1 MLTNYRRYYIKLR
14 PNFRYQLSDSDKLR
28 TASLSRSTSE
38 TTITLK
44 INLDGEGNAQI
55 SCGLKFL
62 DHLIT
67 TFCKYSLVDIEADVK
82 SNDSILHHLIE
93 DIAICIGQGLDKAL
107 GNRARIMRFGYAIVP
122 MDDSR
127 SNSAIDLVKRQ
138 FSKFELKLERN
149 EVEGIAKEDLE
160 HFFRSLLQNLVA
172 CTHILVEYGKDDH
185 HKLESAVK
193 SFAIAFRNA
202 AAIDPRRKGLPTTK
216 DMM

>member
-1 MLTNYRRYYIKLR
+1 
-14 PNFRYQLSDSDKLR
+14 LSDTDELR
-28 TASLSRSTSE
+28 TATLKRTTSE
-38 TTITLK
+38 TTIS
-44 INLDGEGNAQI
+44 INVNLDGDGRAQI
-55 SCGLKFL
+55 VSGLKFL

-67 TFCKYSLVDIEADVK
+67 TFCKYSLVDIEAEVK
-82 SNDSILHHLIE
+82 SHDSIRHHLIE

-107 GNRARIMRFGYAIVP
+107 GDRARIMRFGYAIVP

-127 SNSAIDLVKRQ
+127 SNSAIDLVRRQ

-149 EVEGIAKEDLE
+149 EVEGMAKEDIE

-185 HKLESAVK
+185 HKLESAIK

-202 AAIDPRRKGLPTTK
+202 AAIDQRRKGLPSTK

>member
-1 MLTNYRRYYIKLR
+1 
-14 PNFRYQLSDSDKLR
+14 LSDTDELR
-28 TASLSRSTSE
+28 TATLRRTTSE
-38 TTITLK
+38 TTIS
-44 INLDGEGNAQI
+44 INVNLDGDGRAQI
-55 SCGLKFL
+55 VSGLTFL

-67 TFCKYSLVDIEADVK
+67 TFCKYSLVDIEAEVK
-82 SNDSILHHLIE
+82 SHDSILHHLIE

-107 GNRARIMRFGYAIVP
+107 GDRARIMRFGYAIVP

-127 SNSAIDLVKRQ
+127 SNSAIDLVRRQ

-149 EVEGIAKEDLE
+149 EVEGMAKEDIE

-185 HKLESAVK
+185 HKLESAMK

-202 AAIDPRRKGLPTTK
+202 SAIDQRRKGLPSTK

>member
-1 MLTNYRRYYIKLR
+1 MPDT
-14 PNFRYQLSDSDKLR
+14 DKLR
-28 TASLSRSTSE
+28 IASLSRSTSE
-38 TTITLK
+38 TTIK
-44 INLDGEGNAQI
+44 IKVNLDGEGRAQI
-55 SCGLKFL
+55 ASGLKFL

-67 TFCKYSLVDIEADVK
+67 TFCKYSLVDIEAEVK

-127 SNSAIDLVKRQ
+127 SNSAIDLVRRE
-138 FSKFELKLERN
+138 FSKFELKLERK
-149 EVEGIAKEDLE
+149 EVEGIAKEDIE

-185 HKLESAVK
+185 HKLESAMK

-202 AAIDPRRKGLPTTK
+202 ATIDQRRKGVPSTK
-216 DMM
+216 ELM

>member
-1 MLTNYRRYYIKLR
+1 
-14 PNFRYQLSDSDKLR
+14 LSDTDKLR
-28 TASLSRSTSE
+28 TASLSRSTTE
-38 TTITLK
+38 TTIK
-44 INLDGEGNAQI
+44 INVNLDGEGRAEFT
-55 SCGLKFL
+55 SGLKFL

-67 TFCKYSLVDIEADVK
+67 TFCKYSLVDIEAEVK

-107 GNRARIMRFGYAIVP
+107 GDRARIMRFGYAIVP

-127 SNSAIDLVKRQ
+127 SNSAIDLVRRE
-138 FSKFELKLERN
+138 FSKFELKLDRK
-149 EVEGIAKEDLE
+149 EVEGIAKEDIE

-185 HKLESAVK
+185 HKLESAMK

-202 AAIDPRRKGLPTTK
+202 ATIDQRRKGLPSTK
-216 DMM
+216 EMM

>member
-1 MLTNYRRYYIKLR
+1 
-14 PNFRYQLSDSDKLR
+14 LSDSDKLR

-55 SCGLKFL
+55 SSGMKFL

-82 SNDSILHHLIE
+82 SNDSIIHHLIE

-107 GNRARIMRFGYAIVP
+107 GNRARIMRFGHAIVP

-185 HKLESAVK
+185 HKLESAIK

>member
-1 MLTNYRRYYIKLR
+1 
-14 PNFRYQLSDSDKLR
+14 LSDTDELR
-28 TASLSRSTSE
+28 TATLKRTTSE
-38 TTITLK
+38 TTIS
-44 INLDGEGNAQI
+44 INVNLDGDGRAQI
-55 SCGLKFL
+55 VSGLKFL

-67 TFCKYSLVDIEADVK
+67 TFCKYSLVDIEAEVK
-82 SNDSILHHLIE
+82 SHDSIRHHLIE

-107 GNRARIMRFGYAIVP
+107 GDRARIMRFGYAIVP

-127 SNSAIDLVKRQ
+127 SNSAIDLVRRQ

-149 EVEGIAKEDLE
+149 EVEGMAKEDIE

-185 HKLESAVK
+185 HKLESAMK

-202 AAIDPRRKGLPTTK
+202 SAIDQRRKGLPSTK

>member
-1 MLTNYRRYYIKLR
+1 M
-14 PNFRYQLSDSDKLR
+14 SDTDELR
-28 TASLSRSTSE
+28 TATLRRTTSE
-38 TTITLK
+38 TTIS
-44 INLDGEGNAQI
+44 INVNLDGDGRAQI
-55 SCGLKFL
+55 VSGLKFL
-62 DHLIT
+62 DHLMT
-67 TFCKYSLVDIEADVK
+67 TFCKYSLVDIESEVK
-82 SNDSILHHLIE
+82 SHDSIRHHLIE

-107 GNRARIMRFGYAIVP
+107 GDRARIMRFGYAIVP

-127 SNSAIDLVKRQ
+127 SNSAIDLVRRQ

-149 EVEGIAKEDLE
+149 EVEGMAKEDIE

-185 HKLESAVK
+185 HKLESAMK

-202 AAIDPRRKGLPTTK
+202 SAIDQRRKGLPSTK

>member
-1 MLTNYRRYYIKLR
+1 
-14 PNFRYQLSDSDKLR
+14 LSDTEKLR

-38 TTITLK
+38 TI
-44 INLDGEGNAQI
+44 ISINVNLDGEGRAQI
-55 SCGLKFL
+55 ASGLKFL

-82 SNDSILHHLIE
+82 SLDSILHHLIE

-127 SNSAIDLVKRQ
+127 SNSAIDLVRRQ

-149 EVEGIAKEDLE
+149 EVEGIAKEDIE

-185 HKLESAVK
+185 HKLESAMK

-202 AAIDPRRKGLPTTK
+202 AAIDQRRKGLPSTK
-216 DMM
+216 EMM

>member
-1 MLTNYRRYYIKLR
+1 
-14 PNFRYQLSDSDKLR
+14 LSETDKLR
-28 TASLSRSTSE
+28 IASVSRSTSE
-38 TTITLK
+38 TTIK
-44 INLDGEGNAQI
+44 INVNLDGEGRAQI
-55 SCGLKFL
+55 TSGLKFL

-67 TFCKYSLVDIEADVK
+67 TFCKYSLVDIEAEVK

-127 SNSAIDLVKRQ
+127 SNSAIDLVRRE
-138 FSKFELKLERN
+138 FSKFELKLERK
-149 EVEGIAKEDLE
+149 EVEGIAKEDIE

-185 HKLESAVK
+185 HKLESAMK

-202 AAIDPRRKGLPTTK
+202 ATIDQRRKGVPSTK
-216 DMM
+216 ELM

>member
-1 MLTNYRRYYIKLR
+1 M
-14 PNFRYQLSDSDKLR
+14 SDTDKLR
-28 TASLSRSTSE
+28 IASVSRSTSE
-38 TTITLK
+38 TTIK
-44 INLDGEGNAQI
+44 INVNLDGEGRAQI
-55 SCGLKFL
+55 TSGLKFL

-67 TFCKYSLVDIEADVK
+67 TFCKYSLVDIEAEVK

-127 SNSAIDLVKRQ
+127 SNSAIDLVRRE
-138 FSKFELKLERN
+138 FSKFELKLERK
-149 EVEGIAKEDLE
+149 EVEGIAKEDIE

-185 HKLESAVK
+185 HKLESAMK

-202 AAIDPRRKGLPTTK
+202 ATIDQRRKGVPSTK
-216 DMM
+216 ELM